1 MKEQKTIYYK
11 DEINDEFSIPK
22 IEARVIDE
30 NYKYNHNILW
40 DFCSCILQNFIS
52 MPIKLL
58 YQKIRFKL
66 KYVGKEN
73 LKKCKDQGYFIY
85 ANHTQPFA
93 DTFIPSVADYPK
105 RNFLIVN
112 PVNIS
117 LKGTGTLVEMLG
129 AIPIPN
135 NKDGMK
141 NFLDEIKR
149 KIEKKYS
156 ITIYHGICKYP
167 VRHPEVLGSLFQIG
181 LHTNTIGDI
190 VVEDNEFY
198 FTNLTRLNSF
208 VEDNLVNIG
217 KQKVTLNK
225 IDIISLTK
233 ERYQKI
239 TIVVNSMRLDTVI
252 SRLANISRNGAL
264 EKLKNKEIFVN
275 FQEVMKPTYLL
286 KEQDILS
293 IRRVGKFKI
302 GKILQETRKNK
313 ILLEIK
319 KYN

>member
-1 MKEQKTIYYK
+1 MKEQKNIYYK

-30 NYKYNHNILW
+30 NYKYSHNILW

-58 YQKIRFKL
+58 YQKIRFRL

-149 KIEKKYS
+149 KIDTRLFGFYENGLY
-156 ITIYHGICKYP
+156 ITIK
-167 VRHPEVLGSLFQIG
+167 PEQLDNTVISLIRNKCRQHHSNYFVFDIP
-181 LHTNTIGDI
+181 LPLRETDTVCRFLKELIELKPDHIASDIYYDI
-190 VVEDNEFY
+190 VFRYKDMLTDKHYLLYYDELKSLKQEDY
-198 FTNLTRLNSF
+198 FTVKEYIYSHLNLNRTSSNLCIHRNTLNYR
-208 VEDNLVNIG
+208 
-217 KQKVTLNK
+217 LNK
-225 IDIISLTK
+225 IADVLNIDFKDDKQVSNLLLTLK
-233 ERYQKI
+233 LSDKI
-239 TIVVNSMRLDTVI
+239 
-252 SRLANISRNGAL
+252 
-264 EKLKNKEIFVN
+264 
-275 FQEVMKPTYLL
+275 
-286 KEQDILS
+286 
-293 IRRVGKFKI
+293 
-302 GKILQETRKNK
+302 
-313 ILLEIK
+313 
-319 KYN
+319 